1 MARTKKSGVLRS
13 AVAGGVGAVLVAALA
28 ACSSSGSSS
37 GPPSGSS
44 SGAASKPASLTN
56 VTLIIPSLSANQA
69 LGFIALKAGI
79 FKKNGLNVKTVNAGT
94 GALAVEALT
103 GGSGQFVVTG
113 SADLFSAAKSGQHLY
128 ILAKASSG
136 LSTQIVLTSAGV
148 KATGLTASAPLAQRI
163 KALNGLTIAS
173 PSAASSWTAQA
184 AKAAATQG
192 ATIKFTYVQENSM
205 AAAMQAGKIDGLV
218 AAPPWST
225 EALYAKT
232 GTLWLSG
239 PGGTFPGGYAVS
251 SYGDPLVA
259 TTQAYGNA
267 HPKVTEEFTKSI
279 LQAGALLSS
288 QPAQA
293 AAYVKQVAYPTMSE
307 AEFQQVWAATMPLLH
322 TPSLSLQ
329 SLTATL
335 ALDGDSTLDA
345 TAMYPSKILSAVG
358 SG

>member
-1 MARTKKSGVLRS
+1 MGMKITRRRALVS
-13 AVAGGVGAVLVAALA
+13 GVGAAALA
-28 ACSSSGSSS
+28 LAVGACSSSGSS
-37 GPPSGSS
+37 GSS
-44 SGAASKPASLTN
+44 STSSSGPTPKSGSLTN

-148 KATGLTASAPLAQRI
+148 KKTGLTASAPLAQRI

-239 PGGTFPGGYAVS
+239 PAGTFPGGYAVS

-259 TTQAYGNA
+259 TTKAYGDA
-267 HPKVTEEFTKSI
+267 HPQVAEDFAKSI
-279 LQAGALLSS
+279 VQAGALLKSE
-288 QPAQA
+288 PTQA

-307 AEFQQVWAATMPLLH
+307 AEFNQVWAATKPLLL

-329 SLTATL
+329 SLKSTL
-335 ALDGDSTLDA
+335 ALDGDSSLDA

-358 SG
+358 NG

>member
-1 MARTKKSGVLRS
+1 MGMKVTRRRALVS
-13 AVAGGVGAVLVAALA
+13 GVGAAALA
-28 ACSSSGSSS
+28 LAVGACSSSGSSS
-37 GPPSGSS
+37 ASSSGSS
-44 SGAASKPASLTN
+44 AASAPASLTN

-148 KATGLTASAPLAQRI
+148 KKTGLTASAPLAQRI

-225 EALYAKT
+225 EALFAKT

-239 PGGTFPGGYAVS
+239 PDGTFPGGYAVS

-259 TTQAYGNA
+259 TTKAYGDA
-267 HPKVTEEFTKSI
+267 HPQVAEDFTKSI
-279 LQAGALLSS
+279 VQAGALLKSEPS
-288 QPAQA
+288 QA

-307 AEFQQVWAATMPLLH
+307 AEFNQVWAATKPLLL
-322 TPSLSLQ
+322 TPSLSSQ
-329 SLTATL
+329 SLKSTL
-335 ALDGDSTLDA
+335 ALDGDSSLDA

-358 SG
+358 NG

>member
-1 MARTKKSGVLRS
+1 MGMKITRRRALVSG
-13 AVAGGVGAVLVAALA
+13 GAAALA
-28 ACSSSGSSS
+28 LVVGACSSSGSS
-37 GPPSGSS
+37 GSS
-44 SGAASKPASLTN
+44 SSSSSSGPTPKSGSLTN

-69 LGFIALKAGI
+69 LGFIALKAGT
-79 FKKNGLNVKTVNAGT
+79 FAKNGLNVKTVNAGT

-148 KATGLTASAPLAQRI
+148 KKAGLTASAPLAQRI

-239 PGGTFPGGYAVS
+239 PDGTFPGGYAVS

-267 HPKVTEEFTKSI
+267 HPQVAAEFTKSI
-279 LQAGALLSS
+279 LQAAALLSS
-288 QPAQA
+288 QPAKA

-307 AEFQQVWAATMPLLH
+307 AEFQQVWAATVPLLH

-329 SLTATL
+329 SLKATL
-335 ALDGDSTLDA
+335 ALDGDSNLDA

>member
-1 MARTKKSGVLRS
+1 
-13 AVAGGVGAVLVAALA
+13 
-28 ACSSSGSSS
+28 
-37 GPPSGSS
+37 
-44 SGAASKPASLTN
+44 
-56 VTLIIPSLSANQA
+56 
-69 LGFIALKAGI
+69 
-79 FKKNGLNVKTVNAGT
+79 
-94 GALAVEALT
+94 VEALT

-148 KATGLTASAPLAQRI
+148 KKTGLTASAPLTQRI

-184 AKAAATQG
+184 TKAAATQG

-239 PGGTFPGGYAVS
+239 PAGTFPGGYAVS

-259 TTQAYGNA
+259 TTKAYGDA
-267 HPKVTEEFTKSI
+267 HPQVAEDFTKSI
-279 LQAGALLSS
+279 VQAGALLKSE
-288 QPAQA
+288 PTQA

-307 AEFQQVWAATMPLLH
+307 AEFNQVWAATKPLLL

-329 SLTATL
+329 SLKSTL
-335 ALDGDSTLDA
+335 ALDGDSSLDA

-358 SG
+358 NG

>member
-1 MARTKKSGVLRS
+1 MGRKVTRRRALVS
-13 AVAGGVGAVLVAALA
+13 GVGAAALA
-28 ACSSSGSSS
+28 LVVGACSSSGSSS
-37 GPPSGSS
+37 SS
-44 SGAASKPASLTN
+44 SSSAASAPASLTN

-148 KATGLTASAPLAQRI
+148 KKTGLTASAPLAQRI

-239 PGGTFPGGYAVS
+239 PAGTFPGGYAVS

-259 TTQAYGNA
+259 TTKAYGDA
-267 HPKVTEEFTKSI
+267 HPQVAEDFTKSI
-279 LQAGALLSS
+279 EQAAALLKSE
-288 QPAQA
+288 PTQA

-307 AEFQQVWAATMPLLH
+307 AEFNQVWAATRPLLL

-329 SLTATL
+329 SLKSTL
-335 ALDGDSTLDA
+335 ALDGDSSLDA
-345 TAMYPSKILSAVG
+345 TAMYPSTILSAVG
-358 SG
+358 NG

>member
-1 MARTKKSGVLRS
+1 MRLTRRRS
-13 AVAGGVGAVLVAALA
+13 LVGGIGAAALA
-28 ACSSSGSSS
+28 LAVGACSSSGS
-37 GPPSGSS
+37 PSASS
-44 SGAASKPASLTN
+44 SSAASKPASLTN

-69 LGFIALKAGI
+69 LGFIALKAGL
-79 FKKNGLNVKTVNAGT
+79 FAKNGLNVKTVNAGT

-136 LSTQIVLTSAGV
+136 LSTQVVLTSAGV
-148 KATGLTASAPLAQRI
+148 KKTGLTASAPLAQRI

-259 TTQAYGNA
+259 TTKAYGDA
-267 HPKVTEEFTKSI
+267 HPKVAEEFTRSI
-279 LQAGALLSS
+279 LQAAALLSS

-293 AAYVKQVAYPTMSE
+293 AGYVKQVAYPTMSQ
-307 AEFQQVWAATMPLLH
+307 AEFNQVWAATVPLLH
-322 TPSLSLQ
+322 TPSLSLP

-335 ALDGDSTLDA
+335 ALDGDSSLDA
-345 TAMYPSKILSAVG
+345 TAMYPNKVLSAVG

>member
-1 MARTKKSGVLRS
+1 MRLTRRRALVS
-13 AVAGGVGAVLVAALA
+13 GVGAAALA
-28 ACSSSGSSS
+28 LVVGACSSSGS
-37 GPPSGSS
+37 PSASS
-44 SGAASKPASLTN
+44 SSSAASKPASLTN

-79 FKKNGLNVKTVNAGT
+79 FAKNGLNVKTVNAGT

-136 LSTQIVLTSAGV
+136 LSTQVVLTAAGV

-259 TTQAYGNA
+259 TTKAYGDA
-267 HPKVTEEFTKSI
+267 HPQVAQEFTKSI
-279 LQAGALLSS
+279 LQAAALLKT

-293 AAYVKQVAYPTMSE
+293 AGYVKQMAYPSMSA
-307 AEFQQVWAATMPLLH
+307 AEFNQVWAATKPLLL
-322 TPSLSLQ
+322 TPSLSLS
-329 SLTATL
+329 SLKSTL
-335 ALDGDSTLDA
+335 ALDGDSSLDA
-345 TAMYPSKILSAVG
+345 TAMYPTSILSAVG
-358 SG
+358 NG

>member
-1 MARTKKSGVLRS
+1 MRLTRRRALVS
-13 AVAGGVGAVLVAALA
+13 GVGAAALA
-28 ACSSSGSSS
+28 LVVGACSSSGS
-37 GPPSGSS
+37 PSASS
-44 SGAASKPASLTN
+44 SSSAASKPASLTN

-79 FKKNGLNVKTVNAGT
+79 FAKNGLNVKTVNAGT

-136 LSTQIVLTSAGV
+136 LSTQVVLTAAGV

-239 PGGTFPGGYAVS
+239 PDGTFPGGYAVS

-259 TTQAYGNA
+259 TTKAYGDA
-267 HPKVTEEFTKSI
+267 HPQVAEEFTKSI
-279 LQAGALLSS
+279 LQAAALLKT

-293 AAYVKQVAYPTMSE
+293 AGYVKQVAYPSMNA
-307 AEFQQVWAATMPLLH
+307 AEFNQVWAATKPLLL
-322 TPSLSLQ
+322 TPSLSLS
-329 SLTATL
+329 SLKSTL
-335 ALDGDSTLDA
+335 ALDGDSSLDA
-345 TAMYPSKILSAVG
+345 TAMYPTSILSAVG
-358 SG
+358 NG

>member
-1 MARTKKSGVLRS
+1 MARTKRSGLRPVLAS
-13 AVAGGVGAVLVAALA
+13 GLGAAVLALVVG
-28 ACSSSGSSS
+28 ACSSSGSAGS
-37 GPPSGSS
+37 SS
-44 SGAASKPASLTN
+44 SGATSKSGSLTN

-79 FKKNGLNVKTVNAGT
+79 FKQNGLNVKTVNAGT

-148 KATGLTASAPLAQRI
+148 KKTGLTAGAPLAQRI

-205 AAAMQAGKIDGLV
+205 AAAMQAGRIDGLV

-239 PGGTFPGGYAVS
+239 PAGTFPGGYTVS

-267 HPKVTEEFTKSI
+267 HPKVAEEFTKSI
-279 LQAGALLSS
+279 LQAADLLSS

-307 AEFQQVWAATMPLLH
+307 AEFNQVWAATVPLLH
-322 TPSLSLQ
+322 TPTLTLPSLK
-329 SLTATL
+329 ATL
-335 ALDGDSTLDA
+335 TLDGDSSLDA
-345 TAMYPSKILSAVG
+345 TAMYPTKILSAVG
-358 SG
+358 NG

>member
-1 MARTKKSGVLRS
+1 MRLIRRRALVS
-13 AVAGGVGAVLVAALA
+13 GVGAAALA
-28 ACSSSGSSS
+28 LVVGACSSSGSSS
-37 GPPSGSS
+37 ASSGSS
-44 SGAASKPASLTN
+44 AAAKPASLTS

-79 FKKNGLNVKTVNAGT
+79 FKQNGLNVKTVNAGT

-148 KATGLTASAPLAQRI
+148 KKTGLTASAPLAQRI

-184 AKAAATQG
+184 AKAAGTQG
-192 ATIKFTYVQENSM
+192 AKINFTYVQENSM

-239 PGGTFPGGYAVS
+239 PAGTFPGGYAVS

-259 TTQAYGNA
+259 TTKAYGDA
-267 HPKVTEEFTKSI
+267 HPKVAEEFTRSI
-279 LQAGALLSS
+279 LQAAALLSS

-293 AAYVKQVAYPTMSE
+293 AGYVKQVAYPTMSQ
-307 AEFQQVWAATMPLLH
+307 AEFNQVWAATVPLLH
-322 TPSLSLQ
+322 TPSLSLA
-329 SLTATL
+329 SLKTTL
-335 ALDGDSTLDA
+335 ALDGDSSLDA
-345 TAMYPSKILSAVG
+345 TAMYPASILSAVG
-358 SG
+358 NG

>member
-1 MARTKKSGVLRS
+1 MGMNVTRRRALVSG
-13 AVAGGVGAVLVAALA
+13 AGAAVLALVVG
-28 ACSSSGSSS
+28 ACSSSGSPSASS
-37 GPPSGSS
+37 SS
-44 SGAASKPASLTN
+44 SGAASAPASLTN

-113 SADLFSAAKSGQHLY
+113 SADLFSAAKSGQHLF

-136 LSTQIVLTSAGV
+136 LSTQVVLTSAGV
-148 KATGLTASAPLAQRI
+148 KKTGLTPSAPLAQRI

-259 TTQAYGNA
+259 TTQAYGTA
-267 HPKVTEEFTKSI
+267 HPKVAEEFTRSI

-293 AAYVKQVAYPTMSE
+293 AAYVKQVAYPTMSQ
-307 AEFQQVWAATMPLLH
+307 AEFNQVWAATVPLLH
-322 TPSLSLQ
+322 TPSLSLA
-329 SLTATL
+329 SLKATL
-335 ALDGDSTLDA
+335 ALDGDSTLSA
-345 TAMYPSKILSAVG
+345 TAMYPTNILSAVG
-358 SG
+358 NG

>member
-1 MARTKKSGVLRS
+1 MGMKVTRRRALVS
-13 AVAGGVGAVLVAALA
+13 GVGAAALA
-28 ACSSSGSSS
+28 LAVGACSSSGSSS
-37 GPPSGSS
+37 ASSSGSS
-44 SGAASKPASLTN
+44 AASAPASLTN

-148 KATGLTASAPLAQRI
+148 KKTGLTASAPLAQRI

-184 AKAAATQG
+184 AKAAATQD

-225 EALYAKT
+225 EALFAKT

-239 PGGTFPGGYAVS
+239 PDGTFPGGYAVS

-259 TTQAYGNA
+259 TTKAYGDA
-267 HPKVTEEFTKSI
+267 HPQVAEDFTKSI
-279 LQAGALLSS
+279 VQAGALLKSEPS
-288 QPAQA
+288 QA

-307 AEFQQVWAATMPLLH
+307 AEFNQVWAATKPLLL
-322 TPSLSLQ
+322 TPSLSSQ
-329 SLTATL
+329 SLKSTL
-335 ALDGDSTLDA
+335 ALDGDSSLDA

-358 SG
+358 NG

>member
-1 MARTKKSGVLRS
+1 VNVTRRRALISGI
-13 AVAGGVGAVLVAALA
+13 GAAALA
-28 ACSSSGSSS
+28 LLVGACSSSGSSGS
-37 GPPSGSS
+37 NTSSNSGSS
-44 SGAASKPASLTN
+44 TVKSGAATN

-69 LGFIALKAGI
+69 LGFIALKSGI

-136 LSTQIVLTSAGV
+136 LSTQIVLTAAGV
-148 KATGLTASAPLAQRI
+148 KKTGLAATAPLAQRI

-225 EALYAKT
+225 EALYAKS

-239 PGGTFPGGYAVS
+239 PAGTFPGGYAVS

-259 TTQAYGNA
+259 TTKSYGDA
-267 HPKVTEEFTKSI
+267 HPKVAEEFTRSI
-279 LQAGALLSS
+279 VQAAALLSS

-293 AAYVKQVAYPTMSE
+293 AGYVKQVAYPTMSQ
-307 AEFQQVWAATMPLLH
+307 AEFNQVWAATVPLLH
-322 TPSLSLQ
+322 TPSLSLA
-329 SLTATL
+329 SLKSTL
-335 ALDGDSTLDA
+335 ALDGDSQLDA
-345 TAMYPSKILSAVG
+345 TAMYPSTILSAVG
-358 SG
+358 NG

>member
-1 MARTKKSGVLRS
+1 MGMKVTRRRALVSGVS
-13 AVAGGVGAVLVAALA
+13 AAALA
-28 ACSSSGSSS
+28 LVVGACSSSGSSGS
-37 GPPSGSS
+37 SSSGSS
-44 SGAASKPASLTN
+44 SGATSKPASLTN

-79 FKKNGLNVKTVNAGT
+79 FAKNGLNVKTVNAGT

-136 LSTQIVLTSAGV
+136 LSTQLVLTSAGV

-239 PGGTFPGGYAVS
+239 PAGTFPGGYAVS

-259 TTQAYGNA
+259 TTKAYGDA
-267 HPKVTEEFTKSI
+267 HPQVAEDFTKSI
-279 LQAGALLSS
+279 VQAAALLKS

-293 AAYVKQVAYPTMSE
+293 AAYVKQVAYPSMSE
-307 AEFQQVWAATMPLLH
+307 AEFNQVWAATKPLLL
-322 TPSLSLQ
+322 TPSLSLS
-329 SLTATL
+329 SLKSTL
-335 ALDGDSTLDA
+335 ALDGDSSLDA
-345 TAMYPSKILSAVG
+345 TAMYPTSILSAVG
-358 SG
+358 NG

>member
-1 MARTKKSGVLRS
+1 MGINVIRRRALVS
-13 AVAGGVGAVLVAALA
+13 GVGAAALA
-28 ACSSSGSSS
+28 LVVGACGSSGSSS
-37 GPPSGSS
+37 ASSGS
-44 SGAASKPASLTN
+44 SGAAAKPASLTN

-148 KATGLTASAPLAQRI
+148 KKTGLTASAPLAQRI

-184 AKAAATQG
+184 AKAAGTQG
-192 ATIKFTYVQENSM
+192 AKINFTYVQENSM

-239 PGGTFPGGYAVS
+239 PAGTFPGGYAVS

-259 TTQAYGNA
+259 TTKAYGDA
-267 HPKVTEEFTKSI
+267 HPKVAEEFTRSI
-279 LQAGALLSS
+279 LQAAALLSS

-293 AAYVKQVAYPTMSE
+293 AGYVKQVAYPTMSQ
-307 AEFQQVWAATMPLLH
+307 AEFNQVWAATVPLLH
-322 TPSLSLQ
+322 TPSLSFT
-329 SLTATL
+329 SLKSTL
-335 ALDGDSTLDA
+335 ALDGDSSLSA
-345 TAMYPSKILSAVG
+345 TAMYPTNILSAVG
-358 SG
+358 NG

>member
-1 MARTKKSGVLRS
+1 MRLTRRRALVS
-13 AVAGGVGAVLVAALA
+13 GVGAAALA
-28 ACSSSGSSS
+28 LVVGACSSSGS
-37 GPPSGSS
+37 PSASS
-44 SGAASKPASLTN
+44 SSSAASKPASLTN

-79 FKKNGLNVKTVNAGT
+79 FAKNGLNVKTVNAGT

-136 LSTQIVLTSAGV
+136 LSTQVVLTAAGV

-239 PGGTFPGGYAVS
+239 PDGTFPGGYAVS

-259 TTQAYGNA
+259 TTKAYGDA
-267 HPKVTEEFTKSI
+267 HPQVAEEFTKSI
-279 LQAGALLSS
+279 LQAAALLKT

-293 AAYVKQVAYPTMSE
+293 AGYVKQVAYPSMNV
-307 AEFQQVWAATMPLLH
+307 AEFNQVWAATKPLLL
-322 TPSLSLQ
+322 TPSLSLS
-329 SLTATL
+329 SLKSTL
-335 ALDGDSTLDA
+335 ALDGDSSLDA
-345 TAMYPSKILSAVG
+345 TAMYPTSILSAVG
-358 SG
+358 NG

>member
-1 MARTKKSGVLRS
+1 MGGKVTRRRALVSGIG
-13 AVAGGVGAVLVAALA
+13 AVALALVVG
-28 ACSSSGSSS
+28 ACSSSGPASGSSS
-37 GPPSGSS
+37 ASSS
-44 SGAASKPASLTN
+44 SGAAPKPAALTN

-79 FKKNGLNVKTVNAGT
+79 FARNGLNVKTVNAGT

-136 LSTQIVLTSAGV
+136 LSTQVVLTSAGV
-148 KATGLTASAPLAQRI
+148 KKTGLTASAPLAQRI

-259 TTQAYGNA
+259 TTQAYGDA
-267 HPKVTEEFTKSI
+267 HPKVAAEFTKSI
-279 LQAGALLSS
+279 LQAAALLSS

-293 AAYVKQVAYPTMSE
+293 AGYVKQVAYPTMSQ
-307 AEFQQVWAATMPLLH
+307 AEFNQVWAATVPLLH
-322 TPSLSLQ
+322 TPSLSLP

-335 ALDGDSTLDA
+335 ALDGDSSLDA
-345 TAMYPSKILSAVG
+345 SAMYPSKILSAVG

>member
-1 MARTKKSGVLRS
+1 MRLTRRRALVS
-13 AVAGGVGAVLVAALA
+13 GVGAAALA
-28 ACSSSGSSS
+28 LVVGACSSSGS
-37 GPPSGSS
+37 PSASS
-44 SGAASKPASLTN
+44 SSSAASKPASLTN

-79 FKKNGLNVKTVNAGT
+79 FAKNGLNVKTVNAGT

-136 LSTQIVLTSAGV
+136 LSTQVVLTAAGV

-259 TTQAYGNA
+259 TTKAYGDA
-267 HPKVTEEFTKSI
+267 HPKVAEEFTRSI
-279 LQAGALLSS
+279 LQAAALLSS
-288 QPAQA
+288 QPSKA
-293 AAYVKQVAYPTMSE
+293 AGYVKQVAYPSMNQ
-307 AEFQQVWAATMPLLH
+307 AEFSQVWAATVPLLH
-322 TPSLSLQ
+322 TPTLSLA
-329 SLTATL
+329 SLKATL
-335 ALDGDSTLDA
+335 ALDGDSSLDA
-345 TAMYPSKILSAVG
+345 TAMYPTSILSAVG
-358 SG
+358 NG

>member
-1 MARTKKSGVLRS
+1 MGMKVTRRRALVSGVS
-13 AVAGGVGAVLVAALA
+13 AAALA
-28 ACSSSGSSS
+28 LVVGACSSSGSSGS
-37 GPPSGSS
+37 ASSGSS
-44 SGAASKPASLTN
+44 SGAASKPTSLTN

-79 FKKNGLNVKTVNAGT
+79 FAKNGLNVKTVNAGT

-113 SADLFSAAKSGQHLY
+113 SADLFSAAKSGQQLY

-148 KATGLTASAPLAQRI
+148 KKTGLTASAPLAQRI

-184 AKAAATQG
+184 AKAAATQS

-239 PGGTFPGGYAVS
+239 PAGTFPGGYAVS

-259 TTQAYGNA
+259 TTKTYGDA
-267 HPKVTEEFTKSI
+267 HPQVAENFTKSI
-279 LQAGALLSS
+279 LQAAALLKS

-307 AEFQQVWAATMPLLH
+307 AEFQQVWAATKPLLL

-329 SLTATL
+329 SLKATL
-335 ALDGDSTLDA
+335 ALDDDSSLDA
-345 TAMYPSKILSAVG
+345 TAMYPGKILSAVG

>member
-1 MARTKKSGVLRS
+1 MRLTRRRALVS
-13 AVAGGVGAVLVAALA
+13 GVGAAALA
-28 ACSSSGSSS
+28 LAVGACSSSGSS
-37 GPPSGSS
+37 GASS
-44 SGAASKPASLTN
+44 SSSAAAKPASLTN

-103 GGSGQFVVTG
+103 GDSGQFVVTG

-136 LSTQIVLTSAGV
+136 LSTQVVLTAAGV

-192 ATIKFTYVQENSM
+192 ATIKFAYVQENSM

-259 TTQAYGNA
+259 TTKAYGDA
-267 HPKVTEEFTKSI
+267 HPKVAEEFTRSI
-279 LQAGALLSS
+279 LQAADLLSS

-293 AAYVKQVAYPTMSE
+293 AGYVKQVAYPTMSQS
-307 AEFQQVWAATMPLLH
+307 EFNQVWAATVPLLH
-322 TPSLSLQ
+322 TPSLSLA
-329 SLTATL
+329 SLKSTL
-335 ALDGDSTLDA
+335 TLDGDSSLSA
-345 TAMYPSKILSAVG
+345 TAMYPTSILSAVG
-358 SG
+358 NG

>member
-1 MARTKKSGVLRS
+1 MGMNVTRRRALVS
-13 AVAGGVGAVLVAALA
+13 GVGAAVLALVVG
-28 ACSSSGSSS
+28 ACSSSGPSSGSSSGSSS
-37 GPPSGSS
+37 G
-44 SGAASKPASLTN
+44 ATSKPASLTN

-79 FKKNGLNVKTVNAGT
+79 FKQNGLNVKTVNAGT

-148 KATGLTASAPLAQRI
+148 KQTGLTASAPLAQRI

-239 PGGTFPGGYAVS
+239 PAGTFPGGYAVS

-259 TTQAYGNA
+259 TTKAYGDA
-267 HPKVTEEFTKSI
+267 HPQVAEDFTKSI
-279 LQAGALLSS
+279 VQAAALLKS

-293 AAYVKQVAYPTMSE
+293 AAYVKQVAYPTMSQ
-307 AEFQQVWAATMPLLH
+307 AEFQQVWAATKPLLL

-329 SLTATL
+329 SLKSTL
-335 ALDGDSTLDA
+335 ALDGDSSLDA
-345 TAMYPSKILSAVG
+345 TAMYPSKVLSAVG
-358 SG
+358 NG

>member
-1 MARTKKSGVLRS
+1 MGMKVTRRRALVS
-13 AVAGGVGAVLVAALA
+13 GVGAAVLALVVG
-28 ACSSSGSSS
+28 ACSSSGPS
-37 GPPSGSS
+37 SGSS
-44 SGAASKPASLTN
+44 SASSSGATSKPPSLTN

-148 KATGLTASAPLAQRI
+148 QKAGLTASAPLAQRI

-239 PGGTFPGGYAVS
+239 PAGTFPGGYAVS

-259 TTQAYGNA
+259 TTKAYGDA
-267 HPKVTEEFTKSI
+267 HPQVAEEFTKSI
-279 LQAGALLSS
+279 VQAAALLKS

-307 AEFQQVWAATMPLLH
+307 AEFNQVWAATKPLLL

-329 SLTATL
+329 SLKSTL
-335 ALDGDSTLDA
+335 ALDGDSSLDA
-345 TAMYPSKILSAVG
+345 TAMYPSKVLSAAG
-358 SG
+358 NG